1 MAGLVKKFL
10 ASASVVAGMS
20 TVFGAPAMA
29 FTFTG
34 VGTDIILRE
43 QVGANFQITND
54 LTKLDSI
61 LQGDSSNP
69 GGNIELGAKN
79 VSRTQGGNPLAGVQA
94 QNIQGETATF
104 TNVTQNIY
112 ESSDWQNDI
121 GRAWFSDAWEQAV
134 EKNSSAPLV
143 SSTNEWLF
151 YNIFVSQGGL
161 DIITDPNISYI
172 NEVGDDIVVGLT
184 SPLNLADE
192 FSDPFLV
199 GALEGVQ
206 MSEIFAYDINGVP
219 GYAWSSVATETG
231 LGSSNGNYEVVLE
244 GLANGYTSEEVPELP
259 IEDVP
264 EPSTVLSLIAIGG
277 LVAATKRKVQK

>member
-10 ASASVVAGMS
+10 ASASVVACMS
-20 TVFGAPAMA
+20 AVFGAPATA
-29 FTFTG
+29 FTFTS

-43 QVGANFQITND
+43 QVGTGFQITND
-54 LTKLDSI
+54 ITKLDSI

-69 GGNIELGAKN
+69 GGNIELGARN
-79 VSRTQGGNPLAGVQA
+79 VGRTVGGNPLAGVQA
-94 QNIQGETATF
+94 QNAQGETATF
-104 TNVTQNIY
+104 TNVTENIY

-161 DIITDPNISYI
+161 DIITNPNISYI
-172 NEVGDDIVVGLT
+172 NEVGDDIVVGLA
-184 SPLNLADE
+184 SPSNLADE

-206 MSEIFAYDINGVP
+206 MSEIFAYDINGVT
-219 GYAWSSVATETG
+219 GYAWSSLPETG
-231 LGSSNGNYEVVLE
+231 LGSSNGNYEVVLG
-244 GLANGYTSEEVPELP
+244 GLANGYTSEEVSEPSA
-259 IEDVP
+259 EDIP
-264 EPSTVLSLIAIGG
+264 EPSTVLGLVALGG
-277 LVAATKRKVQK
+277 LVAATKRKVEK